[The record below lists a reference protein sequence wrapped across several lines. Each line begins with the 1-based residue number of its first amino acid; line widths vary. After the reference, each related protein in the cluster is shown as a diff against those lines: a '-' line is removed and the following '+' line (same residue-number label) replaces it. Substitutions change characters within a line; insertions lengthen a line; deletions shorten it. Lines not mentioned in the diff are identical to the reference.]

1 MLDTIKH
8 ITDDNAFFHEDS
20 AQVHCVYNAIRFSE
34 KCDFSCFPVLTG
46 SAEAQVISGG
56 KVKRL
61 LIAYI
66 IGNIYAKIY
75 QNPSMCVKVIA
86 SQRWD
91 VFLRHGVDWNS
102 GVSVCTSTKSFYN
115 FDLIWCVGRPRPNV
129 RTSVSSTRS
138 KVTELVKLR
147 KLHFS
152 RSISSAI
159 FVWSSNL
166 MVGSDSVGP
175 SLQLRMSNF
184 LLGKLSREFK
194 LRGMSI
200 FHEIQIA
207 IFWWCVRLQLDG

>member
-1 MLDTIKH
+1 M
-8 ITDDNAFFHEDS
+8 
-20 AQVHCVYNAIRFSE
+20 
-34 KCDFSCFPVLTG
+34 
-46 SAEAQVISGG
+46 
-56 KVKRL
+56 
-61 LIAYI
+61 
-66 IGNIYAKIY
+66 
-75 QNPSMCVKVIA
+75 
-86 SQRWD
+86 
-91 VFLRHGVDWNS
+91 
-102 GVSVCTSTKSFYN
+102 SVRPQKSFCN
-115 FDLIWCVGRPRPNV
+115 FDLICVGRPRPDV
-129 RTSVSSTRS
+129 RASMTSTRS
-138 KVTELVKLR
+138 KVKVKVMELVKLR